1 MSAPTPHGV
10 VATLE
15 LEPSAVR
22 GRRASGIAAQR
33 CLYITLRREPR
44 RWCVDV
50 TGGPATG
57 AAAPIVERS
66 IVADTLGEL
75 RRAVEAELGDSAWRA
90 LLHVAGPALEVMA
103 PDIISAPSQR
113 AGARAD

>member
-1 MSAPTPHGV
+1 MSARTAHGV

-22 GRRASGIAAQR
+22 GRRARDITAQR
-33 CLYITLRREPR
+33 CLCITLRREPR
-44 RWCVDV
+44 RWCVDLV
-50 TGGPATG
+50 TGSAADP
-57 AAAPIVERS
+57 AAPSVERS

-75 RRAVEAELGDSAWRA
+75 RRAVEAELGDGTWRA

-103 PDIISAPSQR
+103 PDIMSAPSAQAR
-113 AGARAD
+113 ARAD